1 MEEERRLFYVGITR
15 AQDRIYLLHSLIRT
29 FGRSRE
35 LEASPFYRDI
45 PPELR
50 AENNLYGISTLP
62 HDSRTQIG
70 STWQELQAESAQKQ
84 PLEKQFNPGDRVEH
98 PKWGNGLVLNSRL
111 QDDDEIVD
119 VFFDGLKGKNR
130 NKKLIAS
137 LSNLKKS
144 T

>member
-15 AQDRIYLLHSLIRT
+15 AQDRLYLLHSLIRT

-50 AENNLYGISTLP
+50 AEDNQYGIPSP
-62 HDSRTQIG
+62 NQHARIQIG
-70 STWQELQAESAQKQ
+70 QTWKELQAKSAREQ
-84 PLEKQFNPGDRVEH
+84 PLEKQFNPGDRVQH
-98 PKWGNGLVLNSRL
+98 PKWGIGLVLSSRL

-119 VFFDGLKGKNR
+119 VFFDDLEDRSK
-130 NKKLIAS
+130 NKKLIVS
-137 LSNLKKS
+137 LSNLKKIA
-144 T
+144 